1 LLAAL
6 FMHEPATALTDLLL
20 AIEGAT
26 LAIMA
31 SRTKTNNHPLRGTTV
46 LLFWALAVA
55 ALLGFITHGFVPA
68 HTTLLFKALWRLLLL
83 GIAVAGAATWAAAGM
98 LWPSVRVQRLALQF
112 AGVLLIVLAAAILL
126 NVRHWAEEYDIAIAS
141 YAPAMVFLLISF
153 VAAFV
158 RTHATLALFGAIG
171 VLLSFLA
178 AGVQQSTAALGPVDH
193 NALYH
198 IIPAVGLVLLFVA
211 LRDEMQ
217 WGDSRRLPSGQ
228 KPVIRNSA
236 AR

>member
-1 LLAAL
+1 
-6 FMHEPATALTDLLL
+6 MHEPATALTDLLL
-20 AIEGAT
+20 AIEGAV

-31 SRTKTNNHPLRGTTV
+31 ARINTSNHPLRGTTV

-55 ALLGFITHGFVPA
+55 ALLGFVTHGFVPD
-68 HTTLLFKALWRLLLL
+68 HTTLLFNALWRVLLLS
-83 GIAVAGAATWAAAGM
+83 IAVAGAATWAAAGM
-98 LWPSVRVQRLALQF
+98 LWQSVRLQRLALQF

-153 VAAFV
+153 IAALF
-158 RTHATLALFGAIG
+158 RTRAMFTLFGAVG

-178 AGVQQSTAALGPVDH
+178 AGIQQSALALGPVDH

-198 IIPAVGLVLLFVA
+198 IIQALGLVLLFIA
-211 LRDEMQ
+211 LRDEMT
-217 WGDSRRLPSGQ
+217 WGEVRRLPRGQASG
-228 KPVIRNSA
+228 IRNSA
-236 AR
+236 AH